1 MSHERQSILSHPAD
15 GRVYRLGSAEN
26 IEVKFR
32 ADGDEVANNYAITEW
47 WMEPNAPGLDAHIHE
62 TNDELIYVIEGTAS
76 VLIGDEWIPME
87 KGGMVVIPAGVT
99 HAFRNASDARMGIL
113 NIFLS
118 GAYEAMMPQI
128 QAMFAHRQ

>member
-47 WMEPNAPGLDAHIHE
+47 WMEPNAPSLDAHIHE

-99 HAFRNASDARMGIL
+99 YAFRNASDARMGIL